1 MTDLMRKVT
10 AMNKKF
16 SWAPVVFG
24 AAALTVLT
32 GCVGDGDY
40 TPVDL
45 TKSDG
50 VVIHSGGGT
59 TKLGQ
64 IPFAPPQWTV
74 GDTWSYSDGMG
85 FKVVAFDGQVGK
97 FARTDDTK
105 QWFTANGVFRLDS
118 QSRAALRKAV
128 YNSEDVQK
136 LYAARPGQSVTFQ
149 REYTRNG
156 VLVRHQTSWTID
168 GYERISV
175 PAGSFDTVKLTKRSR
190 SLTGNWTGFERWWY
204 SPQVKN
210 YVRMEYRY
218 GEAPESARVLT
229 SYTVQ

>member
-1 MTDLMRKVT
+1 MTELARKVM
-10 AMNKKF
+10 AMSGNTPKF
-16 SWAPVVFG
+16 SMMLC
-24 AAALTVLT
+24 AAAILALG

-40 TPVDL
+40 AAMDL
-45 TKSDG
+45 TKSEG
-50 VVIHSGGGT
+50 VVMQSAGGT
-59 TKLGQ
+59 VRLAPM
-64 IPFAPPQWTV
+64 PFSPPQWTV
-74 GDTWSYSDGMG
+74 GDAWSYSDGMG
-85 FKVVAFDGQVGK
+85 FKVVAVDGQVGK
-97 FARTDDTK
+97 FARTDDSK
-105 QWFTANGVFRLDS
+105 QWFTANGVFRMDS

-128 YNSEDVQK
+128 YNSEDIQK
-136 LYAARPGQSVTFQ
+136 LYTARPGQSLVFQ

-175 PAGSFDTVKLTKRSR
+175 PAGSFDTIKLTKRSR